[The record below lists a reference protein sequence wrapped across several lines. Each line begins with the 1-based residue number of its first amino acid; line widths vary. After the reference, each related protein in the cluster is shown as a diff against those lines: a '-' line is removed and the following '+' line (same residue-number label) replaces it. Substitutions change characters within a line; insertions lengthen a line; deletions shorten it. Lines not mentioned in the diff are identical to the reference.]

1 MNTNIEF
8 YNLSADVINAMEAD
22 KNAAAAEF
30 WAYPGQEWQ
39 LGFELDWLHQN
50 GYEVAALKAAASLA
64 LATGDAQ

>member
-1 MNTNIEF
+1 MNTNF
-8 YNLSADVINAMEAD
+8 YNLPIEVIAAMEAD

-39 LGFELDWLHQN
+39 LEFELDWLHQN

-64 LATGDAQ
+64 LAGDAQ